1 MPFLEFPQELHHIVY
16 RINAIE
22 LLNVRLRSVR
32 HRGHF
37 PTDQVALKVVCL
49 TAIAQRPNPFA
60 PGDFG
65 WAGSPLLRFS
75 PDGRVLHFG
84 ERRIVADQGPG
95 GLAQ

>member
-49 TAIAQRPNPFA
+49 TAIAQRPNPLRRA
-60 PGDFG
+60 TL
-65 WAGSPLLRFS
+65 AGQ
-75 PDGRVLHFG
+75 V
-84 ERRIVADQGPG
+84 RRCFDSLPTAAYCTSANVE
-95 GLAQ
+95 